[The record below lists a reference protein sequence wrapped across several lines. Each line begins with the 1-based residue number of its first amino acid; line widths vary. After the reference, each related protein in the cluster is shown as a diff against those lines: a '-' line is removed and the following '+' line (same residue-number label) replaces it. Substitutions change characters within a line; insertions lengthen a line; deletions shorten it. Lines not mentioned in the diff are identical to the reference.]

1 MKAVLLAVA
10 CVVAVPLVGC
20 DSKPPSTA
28 PAAKPG
34 PTHTVRGKVEGLP
47 VKDKPSTSF
56 MVHHEAIA
64 EWLRPDGTKGM
75 NSMTMPFPLAD
86 GVSLD
91 GITIGD
97 IVELTVIQ
105 YLGDKVPYRV
115 SSIRKLPADTT
126 LNFGKVGG

>member
-1 MKAVLLAVA
+1 
-10 CVVAVPLVGC
+10 
-20 DSKPPSTA
+20 
-28 PAAKPG
+28 
-34 PTHTVRGKVEGLP
+34 
-47 VKDKPSTSF
+47 